1 MIEALVRDPYEEVN
15 PEKLPDFNFVAAGD
29 WGCKNEAK
37 NTFAMMKKRNLNCI
51 QRQVIIRMN
60 PL

>member
-1 MIEALVRDPYEEVN
+1 MTISMNMDMIQVLQTENSDGRN
-15 PEKLPDFNFVAAGD
+15 FNFVTAGD

-51 QRQVIIRMN
+51 
-60 PL
+60 

>member
-1 MIEALVRDPYEEVN
+1 MNMDMIQDFQAENSNGRN
-15 PEKLPDFNFVAAGD
+15 FNFVAAGD